1 MLGRRYTAYR
11 TEVQTAAEEL
21 MGKASISIEPA
32 PVLSGTLGAALVA
45 AAAKNYMSGVNCCAV
60 ALAGLCESRRFD
72 SAASL

>member
-1 MLGRRYTAYR
+1 MTKLCAGCRYTAYR

-45 AAAKNYMSGVNCCAV
+45 AAAKNYMSGASCCAAV
-60 ALAGLCESRRFD
+60 C
-72 SAASL
+72 

>member
-1 MLGRRYTAYR
+1 
-11 TEVQTAAEEL
+11 